1 MNIPSTLKMLLP
13 GIIENYETIAS
24 SIDQVLDIVFRERGL
39 IYQINTLGGNIN
51 NTEFERESC
60 YHTDLPYLSKLQYY
74 WDEKKDPTALL
85 KSFDEI
91 QDILY
96 ENGIRKQYRNY
107 PSLV

>member
-1 MNIPSTLKMLLP
+1 MIK
-13 GIIENYETIAS
+13 
-24 SIDQVLDIVFRERGL
+24 
-39 IYQINTLGGNIN
+39 NIN
-51 NTEFERESC
+51 NTEFEKESC
-60 YHTDLPYLSKLQYY
+60 YPHRSSPYLSELQYY

-107 PSLV
+107 PNLGFKDWEKAYFGDGYKRLLEIKRKYDPENLFEHEQSVRLD